1 MQKIWLLQNSKNRS
15 GDSIQKKDDCAALCA
30 AQSSQNLKNMSYE
43 PISENIHVTVK
54 LFAIFQE
61 VFDTDEMQ
69 IKLESGTSVSQIF
82 DRLVSL
88 KPNLEQWRSHTR
100 YAVNRNFTEPQTI
113 LKNGDEVALIPP
125 VSGG

>member
-1 MQKIWLLQNSKNRS
+1 V
-15 GDSIQKKDDCAALCA
+15 LCA

-100 YAVNRNFTEPQTI
+100 YAVNRSFTEPQTI

>member
-1 MQKIWLLQNSKNRS
+1 LCRALRGTIISKT
-15 GDSIQKKDDCAALCA
+15 
-30 AQSSQNLKNMSYE
+30 KNMSYE
-43 PISENIHVTVK
+43 PTSKNSHITVK

-61 VFDTDEMQ
+61 VLGTDEMQ
-69 IKLESGTSVSQIF
+69 IELESGTSVSEIF
-82 DRLVSL
+82 NRLVSQH
-88 KPNLEQWRSHTR
+88 PNLEQWRSLTR